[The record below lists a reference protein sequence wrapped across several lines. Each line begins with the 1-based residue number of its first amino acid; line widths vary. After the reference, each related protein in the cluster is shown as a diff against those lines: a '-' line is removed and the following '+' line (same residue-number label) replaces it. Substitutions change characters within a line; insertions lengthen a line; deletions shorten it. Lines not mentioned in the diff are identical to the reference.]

1 MEPDDVLRQ
10 VMQSPHAVREL
21 IEPSDVADNVSFL
34 LTPAGRTFTGVALP
48 MDMGW
53 SAR

>member
-1 MEPDDVLRQ
+1 MSEQQVLNE
-10 VMQSPHAVREL
+10 VILAPHAVNEL
-21 IEPSDVADNVSFL
+21 VEPEEVTHTVAFL

>member
-1 MEPDDVLRQ
+1 MGEDEVLRD
-10 VMQSPHAVREL
+10 VILAPHAVKEL
-21 IEPSDVADNVSFL
+21 IEPSEVADAVAFL
-34 LTPAGRTFTGVALP
+34 LTPVGRAFTGVALP